1 MIVLLLVE
9 SVGVMVAEVPL
20 NVALAVA
27 PVIPVTTVAVLNVG
41 NEPLNVGAV

>member
-1 MIVLLLVE
+1 MVLLLVE
-9 SVGVMVAEVPL
+9 SVGVIVEAEPL

-41 NEPLNVGAV
+41 NAPDNVGAVY